1 MARIDLDGLT
11 LKQLEDLRERVE
23 AAINDT
29 RVREKVELRQ
39 KFAELAAKSG
49 LSLNDVMETG
59 GGSGRRGKKVAPKY
73 QNPDNPSETWT
84 GRGRKP
90 LWLVAKLGRS
100 GKIEQFLIK
109 K

>member
-1 MARIDLDGLT
+1 
-11 LKQLEDLRERVE
+11 
-23 AAINDT
+23 
-29 RVREKVELRQ
+29 
-39 KFAELAAKSG
+39 
-49 LSLNDVMETG
+49 METG

>member
-1 MARIDLDGLT
+1 MARIDLDGMT
-11 LKQLEDLRERVE
+11 LKQLEDLRGKVEEAIVE
-23 AAINDT
+23 A
-29 RVREKVELRQ
+29 RGREKAELKQ

-49 LSLNDVMETG
+49 LSLNDVLDV
-59 GGSGRRGKKVAPKY
+59 GRRGKKVAPKY

-90 LWLVAKLGRS
+90 NWLVAKLGRS
-100 GKIEQFLIK
+100 GKLDQYLIK